1 MEENKKGLQVFHE
14 YKNKILEAFV
24 SADDD
29 LVRAIANSTV
39 NFMDTPVENPASLI
53 YTQIFPFKWTG
64 MDIVEEKQV
73 YITMS
78 FGLDRLDGGYF
89 NEILFTVYVIVHKD
103 LMRISHAGINKLRTD
118 FICEKIEELFHK
130 SSDFGVGKLELIGT
144 GEIFVSKDLPGS
156 YLTFK
161 TVDQSRKPQW

>member
-14 YKNKILEAFV
+14 YKNKILEALV

-39 NFMDTPVENPASLI
+39 NFMDTPVDNPADLI

-64 MDIVEEKQV
+64 MDVLEEKEA

-78 FGLDRLDGGYF
+78 FAVDRIEGGYF
-89 NEILFTVYVIVHKD
+89 NEIVFTIYVIVHKD
-103 LMRISHAGINKLRTD
+103 LMRISHNGANKLRTD
-118 FICEKIEELFHK
+118 FICEKIEELFSK
-130 SSDFGVGKLELIGT
+130 SSDFGIGKLEMIGV
-144 GEIFVSKDLPGS
+144 GEVFVAKDLPGAF
-156 YLTFK
+156 LTFR
-161 TVDQSRKPQW
+161 TVDQARKS